1 MQTVERF
8 TAWCPCPSCDY
19 VACHLWREPKP
30 APTLAD
36 VKAYQARRAEAIED
50 NGVETSTISTFGG
63 TVVRVD
69 EFIPGFTESEPVD
82 RESNFEVIRICRC
95 GHEWGQG

>member
-1 MQTVERF
+1 MTTLPV
-8 TAWCPCPSCDY
+8 TYGVSPS
-19 VACHLWREPKP
+19 L

-36 VKAYQARRAEAIED
+36 VKAYQARRAEAIEG
-50 NGVETSTISTFGG
+50 NGVETSTISTLGG

-69 EFIPGFTESEPVD
+69 EFIPGFMESEPID
-82 RESNFEVIRICRC
+82 RESSFEVIRICRC